1 MNLYY
6 WLLVAVAVWLFGIY
20 VLRFI
25 DGFGTTG
32 GRKPTSMWFIV
43 FWPINISFYL
53 LCIIGGAAL
62 IAVVGL
68 VKGLLSLIKGIPL
81 AFQPFKLGQ
90 LVAKRIEEHLK

>member
-1 MNLYY
+1 MIVWSICIAL
-6 WLLVAVAVWLFGIY
+6 WLFGIY

-32 GRKPTSMWFIV
+32 DRKPTSMWFIV

-81 AFQPFKLGQ
+81 VFQPFKLGQ

>member
-1 MNLYY
+1 MNLYH
-6 WLLVAVAVWLFGIY
+6 WPLVAVAVWLFGIY

-32 GRKPTSMWFIV
+32 DRKPTSMWIIV

-62 IAVVGL
+62 IAVVGIIEWL
-68 VKGLLSLIKGIPL
+68 FSLIKGIPL
-81 AFQPFKLGQ
+81 ASQPFKLGQ

>member
-20 VLRFI
+20 VFRFI
-25 DGFGTTG
+25 DGFGTIG
-32 GRKPTSMWFIV
+32 DRKPTSMWLIAL
-43 FWPINISFYL
+43 WPINIPFCL

-62 IAVVGL
+62 IAVVGIIEWL
-68 VKGLLSLIKGIPL
+68 FSLIKGIPL